1 MFKVDLNGS
10 NSSAVK
16 KATWAVFTGGLSL
29 AAEATAKGVKNLGNK
44 WIPFDKLISY
54 NYYVDNERISTG
66 SGSRVRIAKGLYI
79 GDHKR
84 VSKNVTTSS
93 KFKLKLNDLDNPY
106 IEIPIITKPLSG
118 KDFEKAVKLANET
131 EAALEYIE
139 RNK

>member
-1 MFKVDLNGS
+1 M
-10 NSSAVK
+10 
-16 KATWAVFTGGLSL
+16 
-29 AAEATAKGVKNLGNK
+29 
-44 WIPFDKLISY
+44 
-54 NYYVDNERISTG
+54 
-66 SGSRVRIAKGLYI
+66 YI